1 MSYYYEHLYGPNKNE
16 AYINILAPTCK
27 LFNLLY
33 HGNVLFFFFF
43 FFTNE
48 AKFNVNIF
56 CICFVNAIS
65 EIKIK

>member
-33 HGNVLFFFFF
+33 HGNDRYLAAGYDLHILKKVS
-43 FFTNE
+43 T
-48 AKFNVNIF
+48 A
-56 CICFVNAIS
+56 C
-65 EIKIK
+65 